1 MTDPRLDSND
11 PALQPLQI
19 NTEPLKG
26 KKVLITGI
34 ANKDSIAYGAARAF
48 KAFGADIAMTYLNDK
63 TRNFTQQLAEA
74 LAVDPDLYLP
84 HDITND
90 QQTEALFAAIQQ
102 KWGRLD
108 VLLHAMAFAP
118 GAALHG
124 AVLDVTR
131 DDFQT
136 TMTVSA
142 HSLIVLA
149 HQAVPL
155 MTDGGSIFTLTYFG
169 GDKVVA
175 NYGIMGPAKSCL
187 EGIVR
192 YLAAELGP
200 KQINVN
206 AVSPGPVMTRAASGV
221 AHFDDLMTTVR
232 EKAPEHTLVT
242 PDEIGISM
250 AMLASASM
258 RKVTGEVLFIDG
270 GFNIMAG

>member
-1 MTDPRLDSND
+1 MSNPPIDPNDTD
-11 PALQPLQI
+11 LQPLQI
-19 NTEPLKG
+19 SAEPLKG

-63 TRNFTQQLAEA
+63 TRNFTQQLAEV

-84 HDITND
+84 HDILND

-102 KWGRLD
+102 KWGQLD
-108 VLLHAMAFAP
+108 VVLHSMAFAP

-124 AVLDVTR
+124 DMLDVTR

-142 HSLIVLA
+142 HSLIALA
-149 HQAVPL
+149 HHAVPL
-155 MTDGGSIFTLTYFG
+155 MAEGGSIFTLTFFG
-169 GDKVVA
+169 GDKVVP

-200 KQINVN
+200 KNISVN

-221 AHFDDLMTTVR
+221 AGFDDLMKKSI
-232 EKAPEHTLVT
+232 EKAPQHVLVT
-242 PDEIGISM
+242 PDEIGISL

-258 RKVTGEVLFIDG
+258 RKVTGEVIFIDG
-270 GFNIMAG
+270 GFHIMAS